1 MKWTFKEII
10 TSEKELREIMGEPSE
25 LVTRKTIDYIDENC
39 KTFIDQ
45 SPLILIAF
53 AKLGV

>member
-25 LVTRKTIDYIDENC
+25 LVTRKTLDYIDENSFFSVRTQGPWN
-39 KTFIDQ
+39 K
-45 SPLILIAF
+45 
-53 AKLGV
+53 